1 MQVRYRGEEVAGD
14 DQQRDV
20 TVTSTRPVG
29 NRYGRN
35 GAHRQNEGAP
45 REAFLKSSATGRAM
59 QIKLDQAKLIEVRG
73 PNPVVA
79 NPQERR
85 MRLVALGRRFNFRA
99 LGLIWSIRAGPVSN
113 WLVSVG

>member
-29 NRYGRN
+29 YRYGRN

-45 REAFLKSSATGRAM
+45 REAFLKRSATGRAM
-59 QIKLDQAKLIEVRG
+59 QIKLDQAKLEVRG

-85 MRLVALGRRFNFRA
+85 MRLVALGRRFNFREF
-99 LGLIWSIRAGPVSN
+99 GLRWWIG
-113 WLVSVG
+113 